1 MISYVHVF
9 CKKRGDRA
17 THLGKRLH
25 NALRH
30 AIIGWGDKTP
40 DGCLCKRAKEQ
51 RLNRAFWRG
60 KSDGEVL
67 NSERSEQ
74 ITLGHT
80 VPRKRRNEQD
90 MSVPLHA

>member
-1 MISYVHVF
+1 MITYVHVF

-30 AIIGWGDKTP
+30 AIIGWGDTTS
-40 DGCLCKRAKEQ
+40 DGRLCKRAKRH

-67 NSERSEQ
+67 NSEQSEQ
-74 ITLGHT
+74 TTLGHT
-80 VPRKRRNEQD
+80 VSR
-90 MSVPLHA
+90 